1 MSVVR
6 AFVAVDLEPEVTERL
21 AQVLAELRRQ
31 VDGRVVRWVPAEN
44 IHLTLKF
51 LGDVSVHNLPLLED
65 ALRAEAL
72 GRTAFALSVGGL
84 GAFPSENQPR
94 VLWVGVE
101 APDVLM
107 SLQRGI
113 ESRMERLGYAREK
126 RSFNPHLTLGRVSRS
141 ATAREVRQ
149 VARLLRE
156 YKLGFLGVSEV
167 EAVHLFRSDLR
178 PAGAVY
184 TRLFSAP
191 LAERTA

>member
-6 AFVAVDLEPEVTERL
+6 AFVAVDLESEITERL
-21 AQVLAELRRQ
+21 AQVLAELRQQ
-31 VDGRVVRWVPAEN
+31 VDGRIVRWVPAEN

-72 GRTAFALSVGGL
+72 GRSAFALSVGGL

-107 SLQRGI
+107 ALQRGI
-113 ESRMERLGYAREK
+113 EARMERLGYAREK
-126 RSFNPHLTLGRVSRS
+126 SPFNPHLTLGRVSRS

>member
-6 AFVAVDLEPEVTERL
+6 AFVAVDLESEITERL
-21 AQVLAELRRQ
+21 AQVLAELRQQ
-31 VDGRVVRWVPAEN
+31 VDGRIVRWVPAEN

-72 GRTAFALSVGGL
+72 GRSAFALSVGGL

-107 SLQRGI
+107 ALQRGI
-113 ESRMERLGYAREK
+113 ESRVERLGYAREK
-126 RSFNPHLTLGRVSRS
+126 RPFNPHLTLGRVSRS

>member
-6 AFVAVDLEPEVTERL
+6 AFVAVDLESEITERL
-21 AQVLAELRRQ
+21 AQVLAELRQQ
-31 VDGRVVRWVPAEN
+31 VDGRIVRWVPAEN

-72 GRTAFALSVGGL
+72 GRSAFALSVGGL

-107 SLQRGI
+107 ALQRGI
-113 ESRMERLGYAREK
+113 EARMERLGYAREK